1 MLPLRLPVWC
11 RFVTACWYA
20 FSRSVYAYQ
29 NGGRNGR
36 LRNDPHIC
44 ACQSTAVAEQ
54 ITDDHNARLSLAT
67 RIVPGRRETT
77 R

>member
-1 MLPLRLPVWC
+1 M
-11 RFVTACWYA
+11 TACWYA

-29 NGGRNGR
+29 NGASER
-36 LRNDPHIC
+36 LINDGKVCQC
-44 ACQSTAVAEQ
+44 ATVALAEEIAATHNSAVSVAE
-54 ITDDHNARLSLAT
+54 HYRLAT